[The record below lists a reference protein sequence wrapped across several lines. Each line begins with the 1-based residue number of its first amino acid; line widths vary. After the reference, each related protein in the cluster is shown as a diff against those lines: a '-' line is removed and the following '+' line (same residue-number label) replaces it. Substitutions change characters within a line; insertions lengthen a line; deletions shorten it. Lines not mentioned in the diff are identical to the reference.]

1 MQKFLARAKASPLS
15 HAIALLIGVLAAYGV
30 SIVVDNGPDHR
41 TVTVRIGQA
50 PAVPVPNAT
59 TVAGADAK
67 RDNVIPLDAAAKS
80 IVRQAN
86 AAPDTLDLAGD
97 LRGHDTGPAGVLQPP
112 LAAPSWPG
120 CRTAF
125 VRNFSSR
132 HGNSPRLIWLH
143 YTGGG
148 NRPGWSDID
157 GLTAYANNTASQVS
171 WHFNIDREGHCA
183 YTVPLQYKAWTEA
196 GANSTGVGIEFVG
209 TGGEPDYAGA
219 LHSPGFRKLAA
230 VVIRIAKLEHIP
242 LRLGAVSNC
251 APTRSGIVTH
261 WMGGPCSG
269 GHIDIKP
276 YSLPGVIAKIRALA
290 APKPISDKTKVV
302 CRKYAWFGRPGSK
315 LAASRSAQ
323 QRKLHG
329 ERRRYLLK
337 WHIRCS
343 SKGVATR
350 AR

>member
-1 MQKFLARAKASPLS
+1 MKTLVDRVRASKLS
-15 HAIALLIGVLAAYGV
+15 HLLVGLITAIAAIGVTV
-30 SIVVDNGPDHR
+30 IVTPDH
-41 TVTVRIGQA
+41 TVTVRVGQKPTVA
-50 PAVPVPNAT
+50 VPNAT

-67 RDNVIPLDAAAKS
+67 RDNVITLDPAAKAL
-80 IVRQAN
+80 VRQAN
-86 AAPDTLDLAGD
+86 AAPDTLDLAGN

-125 VRNFSSR
+125 VRNFSDR
-132 HGNSPRLIWLH
+132 HGNTPRLIWLH

-157 GLTAYANNTASQVS
+157 GLTAYANNPASQVS
-171 WHFNIDREGHCA
+171 WHFNIDREGNCA
-183 YTVPLQYKAWTEA
+183 YTVPIQYKAWTEA

-219 LHSPGFRKLAA
+219 LDSPGFRKLAA
-230 VVIRIAKLEHIP
+230 VVIRISKLEHIP

-251 APTRSGIVTH
+251 SPTRSGIVTH

-276 YSLPGVIAKIRALA
+276 YSLPAVIAKIRALA
-290 APKPISDKTKVV
+290 APAVKPVSAHTQAV
-302 CRKYAWFGRPGSK
+302 CRKYAWFGAPGSK
-315 LAASRSAQ
+315 LAGSRSAH
-323 QRKLHG
+323 QRVLHG
-329 ERRRYLLK
+329 QRRRYLLRNR
-337 WHIRCS
+337 IACS
-343 SKGVATR
+343 RAGAATR
-350 AR
+350 R